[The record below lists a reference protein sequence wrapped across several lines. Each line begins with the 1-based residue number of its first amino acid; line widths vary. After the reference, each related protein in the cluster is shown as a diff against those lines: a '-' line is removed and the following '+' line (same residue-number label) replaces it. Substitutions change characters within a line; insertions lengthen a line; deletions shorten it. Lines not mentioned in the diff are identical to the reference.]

1 MPVMAY
7 LSMEQNLPKNWE
19 VALVIASVDDGMW
32 CNSICFKHLGRKE
45 KAVREDQLLITRILD

>member
-1 MPVMAY
+1 MAY